1 MKVRP
6 TRLPG
11 VLLVQPR
18 VFPDQRGWFLESWR
32 EDRYRHA
39 GIGGAFVQ
47 DNVSRSRGGV
57 IRGLHYQH
65 PHPQGKLVSV
75 LHGAVW
81 DVAVDVRAGSPTR
94 GRWTAHT
101 LSARNARQL
110 WIPEGFA
117 HGFAVLTP
125 SAVFSY
131 RCTDVHHPECEHTVR
146 WDDPDLAIRW
156 PVGDPLLSPR
166 DAAAPCLRDLPAEAL
181 PPFAA
186 PAGPA

>member
-6 TRLPG
+6 TKLPG

-18 VFPDQRGWFLESWR
+18 VFRDARGWFLESWR
-32 EDRYRHA
+32 EDAYRAA
-39 GIGGAFVQ
+39 GIGGPFVQ
-47 DNVSRSRGGV
+47 DNVSRSRRGV
-57 IRGLHYQH
+57 VRGLHYQQ

-75 LHGAVW
+75 PHGAVW
-81 DVAVDVRAGSPTR
+81 DVAVDLRPGSPTF

-125 SAVFSY
+125 SAVLSY
-131 RCTDVHHPECEHTVR
+131 RCTDVHHPEGEHIVR
-146 WDDPDLAIRW
+146 WDDPDLAIPW
-156 PVGDPLLSPR
+156 PVRDPVLSPR
-166 DAAAPCLRDLPAEAL
+166 DAAAPFLRDLPADAL
-181 PPFAA
+181 PRVGA
-186 PAGPA
+186 